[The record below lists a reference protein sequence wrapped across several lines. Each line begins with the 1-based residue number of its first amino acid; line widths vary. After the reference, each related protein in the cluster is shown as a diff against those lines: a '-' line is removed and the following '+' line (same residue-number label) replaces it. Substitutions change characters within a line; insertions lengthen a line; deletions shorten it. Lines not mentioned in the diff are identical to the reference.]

1 MLFIRESPP
10 EPADVREPPATLVVS
25 AGTTLGALRGLDGI
39 TTAETLIIAGDH
51 GLLGI
56 VDGSAVRRCLN
67 ATSTAERRRWSTRP
81 IETLISTPL
90 ASSERNRRSPKS
102 TPVTAAGGEIL
113 CVPHVHDNDV
123 IGLSVDGQLF
133 VNWQQIEPLLMSAT
147 TDPVTNLKSRAYF
160 ESCLMREFSRAQLV
174 GRSIGV
180 LMFDVDHFK
189 RVNDLCGHALGDA
202 VLHLVAECIRS
213 ALRADDIVTRYAGDE
228 FAAICIDC
236 DPQQVQIPVNRIQQ
250 TVRRLNVPACDDV
263 NISVSIGAA
272 IVSEWDESLTAG
284 RLVEFADQCLYEA
297 KAGGRDCAYKMQ
309 VSSHAPVEDPTRILD
324 AKTPQKPDRA

>member
-1 MLFIRESPP
+1 MPGL
-10 EPADVREPPATLVVS
+10 ADAQ
-25 AGTTLGALRGLDGI
+25 
-39 TTAETLIIAGDH
+39 TLIVAGDE

-67 ATSTAERRRWSTRP
+67 AESAAERQRWNTRSV
-81 IETLISTPL
+81 ETLISTPL
-90 ASSERNRRSPKS
+90 GRNELSRRRPQQM
-102 TPVTAAGGEIL
+102 AARVQSGEIR
-113 CVPHVHDNDV
+113 CVPHLHEDEL
-123 IGLSVDGQLF
+123 IGLSVDEQLF
-133 VNWQQIEPLLMSAT
+133 VNWHQIEPLLMSAT

-160 ESCLMREFSRAQLV
+160 ESCLIREFSRASLV

-236 DPQQVQIPVNRIQQ
+236 DPDQIQIPVNRIQQ
-250 TVRRLNVPACDDV
+250 MVRRLNVPARGDV
-263 NISVSIGAA
+263 SVSLSIGAA
-272 IVSEWDESLTAG
+272 IVLDWDESLTAG

-297 KAGGRDCAYKMQ
+297 KAAGRNCAYKVR
-309 VSSHAPVEDPTRILD
+309 VSSHVPVEASSRILELD
-324 AKTPQKPDRA
+324 GSDTVKQLDEERISEPQPVTVQNLNAAESEASAAEPSCSN